1 MQRMHHP
8 SNKAKN
14 NWKKANYFFMIQFNF
29 LYIKIKVI
37 GDQNFTA

>member
-1 MQRMHHP
+1 MQHMHQP

-14 NWKKANYFFMIQFNF
+14 NWKNANYFFMIQCNF

-37 GDQNFTA
+37 GGPNLAT